1 MHGMKPAYD
10 VIIIGLGGMGSA
22 AAYHAA
28 QRGQRVLGIERYTI
42 AHTLGSSHGRS
53 RIIRQAYFEHPAYVP
68 LLLRAYELWR
78 QIERDSGTHLLTIT
92 GGLMIGSPESHTV
105 AGALRSAQEHRLEY
119 ELLDAATTR
128 RRFPPLRPT
137 EGTVALYEH
146 QAGFVH
152 PEASV
157 AAHLQCA
164 SALGAELHFEEP
176 VLTWEASAGGV
187 TVTTTRSRYAA
198 ERLIVAPGP
207 WAPRLLADLG
217 LPLVVERQTLHWFE
231 PEGGLEP
238 FLPDRFPI
246 YIWEAEDGTQFYGF
260 PHQEGLPGG
269 VKVALFR
276 AGEPCDPDT
285 VDRVVHPAEIAAM
298 RAAIAGRIP
307 ALNGKHLASVVC
319 MYTTTPDQNFIVGLH
334 PQHPNVVIASPCSGH
349 GFKFA
354 SVMGEILTDLAID
367 GATRHPIRLFDPQ
380 RFHENGGR

>member
-1 MHGMKPAYD
+1 MCYNAHDMTSAYD

-22 AAYHAA
+22 AAYHVAR
-28 QRGQRVLGIERYTI
+28 RGRRVLGIERHTI

-53 RIIRQAYFEHPAYVP
+53 RIIRQAYFEDPAYVP

-78 QIERDSGTHLLTIT
+78 QIEHDSGAHLLTIT

-105 AGALRSAQEHRLEY
+105 TEALRSAQEHGLEY
-119 ELLDAATTR
+119 ELLDAAAIR
-128 RRFPPLRPT
+128 RRFPPLRPA

-146 QAGFVH
+146 QAGFVR

-157 AAHLQCA
+157 AAHLQRA
-164 SALGAELHFEEP
+164 AALGADLHVEEP
-176 VLTWEASAGGV
+176 VLAWEADAGGV
-187 TVTTTRSRYAA
+187 TVTTTRNRYTA

-217 LPLVVERQTLHWFE
+217 LPLVVERQTLHWFA
-231 PEGGLEP
+231 PKGGVEP

-260 PHQEGLPGG
+260 PHQEGPPGG

-285 VDRVVHPAEIAAM
+285 VDRAVHPAEIAAM
-298 RAAIAGRIP
+298 RSAIAHRIP
-307 ALNGKHLASVVC
+307 TLNGKHLASAVC
-319 MYTTTPDQNFIVGLH
+319 MYTTTPDQHFVVGLH

-354 SVMGEILTDLAID
+354 SVMGEILTDLALD

-380 RFHENGGR
+380 RFR